1 MALAVLAIL
10 ALVALALFRGRLV
23 SIALAASECPDC
35 RVPFVRVRADERVPP
50 DERMH
55 PDEHGAA
62 RSSSEA
68 GDPPWEVYACP
79 QCERVV
85 TAVGAMPSPVAE
97 CPACRQRSLV
107 VYAERAEGGIVVDEW
122 CDLCARRAR
131 TVVAVAAASEAPKPP
146 AESPSRM
153 GRVLPF
159 RKEG

>member
-35 RVPFVRVRADERVPP
+35 RVPFVRVRADPQGRP
-50 DERMH
+50 
-55 PDEHGAA
+55 
-62 RSSSEA
+62 SEG

-131 TVVAVAAASEAPKPP
+131 TVVTVSPTSETPKSP

>member
-35 RVPFVRVRADERVPP
+35 RVPFVRVRAEAQ
-50 DERMH
+50 
-55 PDEHGAA
+55 GAG
-62 RSSSEA
+62 RSSEGS
-68 GDPPWEVYACP
+68 DPPWEVYACP

-131 TVVAVAAASEAPKPP
+131 TVVAVSAASEVPKSP